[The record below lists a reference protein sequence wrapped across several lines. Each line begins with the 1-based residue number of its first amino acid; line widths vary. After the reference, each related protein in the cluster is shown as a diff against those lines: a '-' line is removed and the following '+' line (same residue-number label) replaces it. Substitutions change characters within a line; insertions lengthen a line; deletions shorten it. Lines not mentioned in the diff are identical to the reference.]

1 MKKSLPLFAIITL
14 LFVIAAW
21 FSVSQRTPGTT
32 VEKAPLY
39 PELAGKIQDVAR
51 VEIKSAEE
59 STVLSAKGDQWVLE
73 NRGGY
78 PAFFSRIKPL
88 VIAISK
94 LEIREAKTANPDLYS
109 RLQVEDV
116 SAEKAK
122 SNLVTLLDAEGKT
135 LASLLIGKERVNR
148 TDGSTNSL
156 YVRKAGEEQSYL
168 AKGAIML
175 SANPADWLENSLI
188 DLSSDRLKSITIDH
202 GGDKT
207 VQAIREEKGSEN
219 YQLQNIPE
227 GFKVKSQAT
236 MNSLASAVEELHFD
250 DVNNA
255 ADFKWPAET
264 LVTEYETFDGLV
276 ASIKSAKI
284 EDQTW
289 AEFSFKFIG
298 KEEPVKPTEDDQN
311 QMPSVKQQAEMLNA
325 KTEGWVYALPKFKAK
340 MLTRSLDKLINESSD
355 EAAPAAQTPKPPQ
368 GMSMDD
374 LPPGITPDML
384 KEMMSPAG
392 ATQKK

>member
-21 FSVSQRTPGTT
+21 FSVSQRSPGTT
-32 VEKAPLY
+32 VSKAPLY
-39 PELAGKIQDVAR
+39 PELAGRIQDVAK
-51 VEIKSAEE
+51 VEIKSGDH
-59 STVLSAKGDQWVLE
+59 STVLAAKGDQWVLE

-122 SNLVTLLDAEGKT
+122 SNLVTLFDAEGKT

-156 YVRKAGEEQSYL
+156 YVRKVGEEQSYL
-168 AKGAIML
+168 VKGAIML

-207 VQAIREEKGSEN
+207 VQVIREDKSAEN

-227 GFKVKSQAT
+227 GFKIKSQAT

-250 DVNNA
+250 DINSA
-255 ADFKWPAET
+255 ADFKWPAEI

-276 ASIKSAKI
+276 ASIKSAKV
-284 EDQTW
+284 EDKTW
-289 AEFSFKFIG
+289 AEFSFKFTG
-298 KEEPVKPTEDDQN
+298 KEEPVKPAEDGQN
-311 QMPSVKQQAEMLNA
+311 QMPSVKQQAEILNA
-325 KTEGWVYALPKFKAK
+325 KTKGWVYALPKFKAK
-340 MLTRSLDKLINESSD
+340 MLTRSLDKLINERST
-355 EAAPAAQTPKPPQ
+355 ETKPQTPEPPQ

-374 LPPGITPDML
+374 LPPGVTPEML

-392 ATQKK
+392 AAPQK

>member
-14 LFVIAAW
+14 LFVVAAW
-21 FSVSQRTPGTT
+21 FSVHQRSPETA
-32 VEKAPLY
+32 VKKAPLY
-39 PELAGKIQDVAR
+39 PELAGKIQDVAK
-51 VEIKSAEE
+51 VEIKSGEH
-59 STVLSAKGDQWVLE
+59 STVLATKGDQWVLE

-94 LEIREAKTANPDLYS
+94 LEIRESKTANPDLYS
-109 RLQVEDV
+109 RLQIEEV

-122 SNLVTLLDAEGKT
+122 SKLVTLFDVEGKK

-148 TDGSTNSL
+148 TDGSTDSL
-156 YVRKAGEEQSYL
+156 YVRKVGEEQSYL
-168 AKGAIML
+168 VKGAIML
-175 SANPADWLENSLI
+175 SADPADWLENSLI
-188 DLSSDRLKSITIDH
+188 NLSSDRLKSITIQH

-207 VQAIREEKGSEN
+207 VQAVREDKSAEN
-219 YQLQNIPE
+219 YQLQSIPE
-227 GFKVKSQAT
+227 GFKIKSQAT

-255 ADFKWPAET
+255 ADFKWPTET

-284 EDQTW
+284 EDKTW

-298 KEEPVKPTEDDQN
+298 KEEPVKPSEDGKS
-311 QMPSVKQQAEMLNA
+311 QMPSVKQQSEMLNA
-325 KTEGWVYALPKFKAK
+325 KTKGWVYALPNHKAN
-340 MLTRSLDKLINESSD
+340 MLTRSLDKLIIESSA
-355 EAAPAAQTPKPPQ
+355 ETASAAQTPK
-368 GMSMDD
+368 GMSRQE
-374 LPPGITPDML
+374 LPPGVTPEML
-384 KEMMSPAG
+384 QDMMSGQG
-392 ATQKK
+392 AVPQK

>member
-1 MKKSLPLFAIITL
+1 MKKSLRLFAIITL

-21 FSVSQRTPGTT
+21 FSVNQRSPETA
-32 VEKAPLY
+32 VAKAPLY
-39 PELAGKIQDVAR
+39 PELAGKIQDVTK
-51 VEIKSAEE
+51 VEIKSGEH
-59 STVLSAKGDQWVLE
+59 STVLAAKGSQWVLE

-109 RLQVEDV
+109 RLQVEEV
-116 SAEKAK
+116 SEEKAK
-122 SNLVTLLDAEGKT
+122 SKLITLSDAEGKT

-156 YVRKAGEEQSYL
+156 YVRKVGEEQSYL
-168 AKGAIML
+168 VKGAMML
-175 SANPADWLENSLI
+175 SADPADWLENSLI
-188 DLSSDRLKSITIDH
+188 DLSSDRLKSITIQH
-202 GGDKT
+202 GGDET
-207 VQAIREEKGSEN
+207 VHAIREEKISEN

-227 GFKVKSQAT
+227 GFKIKSQAT
-236 MNSLASAVEELHFD
+236 MNSLASAVGELHFD

-255 ADFKWPAET
+255 AGFKWPAET

-284 EDQTW
+284 EDKTW

-298 KEEPVKPTEDDQN
+298 KEESVKPVEDGKS
-311 QMPSVKQQAEMLNA
+311 QMPSVKQQSEMLNS
-325 KTEGWVYALPKFKAK
+325 KTKGWVYALPNHKAN
-340 MLTRSLDKLINESSD
+340 MLTRSLDKLIIESSV
-355 EAAPAAQTPKPPQ
+355 ESAPAPSSQKPPQ
-368 GMSMDD
+368 GIPSD
-374 LPPGITPDML
+374 LPSGISPEMF
-384 KEMMSPAG
+384 KEMMSPQG
-392 ATQKK
+392 AAPQK